1 MALRKMANTS
11 GICLDNHRG
20 NLYTVAVN
28 EKAKMRRSNFSEKC
42 TESSRLMR
50 GAQEA
55 ENEYIS
61 ELHTEK
67 K

>member
-28 EKAKMRRSNFSEKC
+28 EKAKMRRSNFQKN
-42 TESSRLMR
+42 
-50 GAQEA
+50 AQKA
-55 ENEYIS
+55 AG
-61 ELHTEK
+61 
-67 K
+67 